1 MLRRLA
7 FLIIVWKEF
16 ESICIDLKT
25 FFEKKRRTEKKLLIM
40 KINYILILVS
50 IAFIMAS
57 CGEKKEPVKTETPVE
72 ETVVLQEVVEEPVV
86 EEVVEIAPPQPKKVV
101 VQNGEWL
108 YDIARD
114 HYGDFHDWEKI
125 YEANKDKISNPDIIY
140 PGMEL
145 VLPE

>member
-1 MLRRLA
+1 
-7 FLIIVWKEF
+7 
-16 ESICIDLKT
+16 
-25 FFEKKRRTEKKLLIM
+25 M

-50 IAFIMAS
+50 IAFVLAS
-57 CGEKKEPVKTETPVE
+57 CGEEKEPVKTETPVE
-72 ETVVLQEVVEEPVV
+72 ETVVLQEVIEEPIA
-86 EEVVEIAPPQPKKVV
+86 EEVIEVVPPQPKKVV

-125 YEANKDKISNPDIIY
+125 YEANKDKISDPNIIY